1 MLPPELGGDMKRREF
16 ITLLSGAAATW
27 PLVVNA
33 QPSQRPRLVGV
44 VTIFTQAEMR
54 PIADAFRSRLKELG
68 WDDGDKVTVDVRAVS
83 GDYKRLESDTSDL
96 VSAGADVIVAMGSP
110 VVAAVNRHSSTVP
123 VVFTL
128 VADPVGQHLIDNL
141 AHPGGHLTGLTNF
154 EFSIGGKWLDLLRQF
169 DAKISSVT
177 LITNPVNPNT
187 APFVQAITAAGGTMG
202 VTVRA
207 EAVTGA
213 ADIERAIAATGQSPG
228 GSLIIFPD
236 GLLVVHRD
244 LIVSMAARYR
254 LPALYPFRV
263 FAVNGGLVSYGLDFV
278 ELSRQAANFTDKI
291 LRGAKPAELPVQAPN
306 KFELVINM
314 KTAKALGLSVPNS
327 LLVAADEMI
336 E

>member
-1 MLPPELGGDMKRREF
+1 MRRREF
-16 ITLLSGAAATW
+16 ITLLGGAATTW
-27 PLVVNA
+27 PLLVNA
-33 QPSQRPRLVGV
+33 QPSQRPRLVGL
-44 VTIFTQAEMR
+44 VTIFTRSEMR
-54 PIADAFRSRLKELG
+54 PIADAFRLRMKELG
-68 WDDGDKVTVDVRAVS
+68 WDDGGRVTVDVRTAG
-83 GDYKRLESDTSDL
+83 GDYKLLESDTSEL

-110 VVAAVNRHSSTVP
+110 VVAAVNRHTSAVP

-141 AHPGGHLTGLTNF
+141 AHPGGNLTGLTNF
-154 EFSIGGKWLDLLRQF
+154 EFSIGGKWLELLRQF
-169 DAKISSVT
+169 DPKISSVT

-213 ADIERAIAATGQSPG
+213 ADIERAIAATGQSPD

-236 GLLVVHRD
+236 GLPVVHRD

-254 LPALYPFRV
+254 LPAFYPFRV
-263 FAVNGGLVSYGLDFV
+263 FAVNGGLASYGVDFT
-278 ELSRQAANFTDKI
+278 ELYRQAANFTDKI

-327 LLVAADEMI
+327 LLVTADELI

>member
-1 MLPPELGGDMKRREF
+1 MRRREF
-16 ITLLSGAAATW
+16 ITLLGGAATTW
-27 PLVVNA
+27 PLLVNA
-33 QPSQRPRLVGV
+33 QPSQRPRLVGL
-44 VTIFTQAEMR
+44 VTIFTRSEMR

-68 WDDGDKVTVDVRAVS
+68 WDDGGRVTVDVRTAG
-83 GDYKRLESDTSDL
+83 GDYKLLESDTSEL

-110 VVAAVNRHSSTVP
+110 VVAAVNRHTSAVP

-141 AHPGGHLTGLTNF
+141 AHPGGNLTGLTNF
-154 EFSIGGKWLDLLRQF
+154 EFSIGGKWLELLRQF
-169 DAKISSVT
+169 DPKISSVT
-177 LITNPVNPNT
+177 LITNPVNQNT

-213 ADIERAIAATGQSPG
+213 ADIERAIAAAGQSPD

-236 GLLVVHRD
+236 GLPVVHRD

-263 FAVNGGLVSYGLDFV
+263 FAVNGGLASYGVDFT
-278 ELSRQAANFTDKI
+278 ELFRQAANFTDKI

-314 KTAKALGLSVPNS
+314 KTAKALGLSVSNS
-327 LLVAADEMI
+327 LLVTADEVI

>member
-1 MLPPELGGDMKRREF
+1 MRRREF
-16 ITLLSGAAATW
+16 ITLLGGAATTW
-27 PLVVNA
+27 PLLVNA
-33 QPSQRPRLVGV
+33 QPSQRPRLVGL
-44 VTIFTQAEMR
+44 VTIFTRSEMR
-54 PIADAFRSRLKELG
+54 PIADAFRLRMKELG
-68 WDDGDKVTVDVRAVS
+68 WDDGGRVTVDVRTAG
-83 GDYKRLESDTSDL
+83 GDYKLLESDTSEL

-110 VVAAVNRHSSTVP
+110 VVAAVNRHTSAVP

-141 AHPGGHLTGLTNF
+141 AHPGGNLTGLTNF
-154 EFSIGGKWLDLLRQF
+154 EFSIGGKWLELLRQF
-169 DAKISSVT
+169 DPKISSVT
-177 LITNPVNPNT
+177 LITNPVNQNT

-213 ADIERAIAATGQSPG
+213 ADIERAIAAAGQSPD

-236 GLLVVHRD
+236 GLPVVHRD

-263 FAVNGGLVSYGLDFV
+263 FAVNGGLASYGVDFT
-278 ELSRQAANFTDKI
+278 ELFRQAANFTDKI

-314 KTAKALGLSVPNS
+314 KTAKALGLSVSNS
-327 LLVAADEMI
+327 LLVTADEVI

>member
-1 MLPPELGGDMKRREF
+1 MRRREF
-16 ITLLSGAAATW
+16 ITLLGGAAVAW
-27 PLVVNA
+27 PLVGNA
-33 QPSQRPRLVGV
+33 QPLQRPRLVGL
-44 VTIFTQAEMR
+44 VTILTRGEIR

-68 WDDGDKVTVDVRAVS
+68 WDDGGKVNVDVRAAG
-83 GDYKRLESDTSDL
+83 GDYKLLETDTSEL
-96 VSAGADVIVAMGSP
+96 VSAGADVIVAMGTP
-110 VVAAVNRHSSTVP
+110 VVAALNRHTGTVP
-123 VVFTL
+123 VVFVL
-128 VADPVGQHLIDNL
+128 VADPVGLHLIDSL
-141 AHPGGHLTGLTNF
+141 AHPGGNLTGLTNF
-154 EFSIGGKWLDLLRQF
+154 EFSIGGKWLELLRQF
-169 DAKISSVT
+169 DPKISSVT
-177 LITNPVNPNT
+177 LMANPANPNT

-207 EAVTGA
+207 EPVTGA

-236 GLLVVHRD
+236 GLLLVHRE

-263 FAVNGGLVSYGLDFV
+263 FAVNGGLTSYGLDFT
-278 ELSRQAANFTDKI
+278 ELFQQAASFTDKI

-314 KTAKALGLSVPNS
+314 KTAKALGLTVPPM
-327 LLVAADEMI
+327 LLTSADEVI

>member
-1 MLPPELGGDMKRREF
+1 MRRREF
-16 ITLLSGAAATW
+16 ITLLGGAATTW
-27 PLVVNA
+27 PLLVNA
-33 QPSQRPRLVGV
+33 QPSQRPRLVGL
-44 VTIFTQAEMR
+44 VTIFTRSEMR
-54 PIADAFRSRLKELG
+54 PIADAFRLRMKELG
-68 WDDGDKVTVDVRAVS
+68 WDDGGRVTVDVRTAG
-83 GDYKRLESDTSDL
+83 GDYKLLESDTSEL

-110 VVAAVNRHSSTVP
+110 VVAALNRHTSTVP
-123 VVFTL
+123 VVFVQ
-128 VADPVGQHLIDNL
+128 VADPVGQHLIDSL
-141 AHPGGHLTGLTNF
+141 AHPGGNLTGLTNF
-154 EFSIGGKWLDLLRQF
+154 EFSIGGKWLELLRQF
-169 DAKISSVT
+169 DPKISSVT
-177 LITNPVNPNT
+177 LITNPVNQNT

-213 ADIERAIAATGQSPG
+213 ADIERAIAATGQSPD

-236 GLLVVHRD
+236 GLPVVHRD

-263 FAVNGGLVSYGLDFV
+263 FAVNGGLASYGVDFT
-278 ELSRQAANFTDKI
+278 ELFRQAANFTDKI

-327 LLVAADEMI
+327 LLVTADELI